1 MIAAPPP
8 RWHREVDAE
17 PAVVAELRRGVADF
31 ASAHGAAQDAINNIT
46 LAVSEAVTN
55 AIIHAFVGR
64 ERGRVAL
71 TAEAGEGC
79 VLVRVLDDGR
89 GMTPHPESPGLG
101 LGLTMMASMATRCDI
116 REGPAGLGT
125 EVRLAFDTPGVTGPA
140 FGIGEGDD
148 RFELLLEVERIADGA
163 AWPGEGPDQL
173 VALIVPRVAD
183 ACTLDIVDET
193 GEPQRL
199 AAHYEGPGGPELAA
213 YLAARRPTPEQVE
226 LTVAALRT
234 GEPRVISIDTD
245 SLRAIAHDDDEAKWL
260 ITMDLAHWVN
270 LPLQVSDQLLGS
282 LGLGLSPARTAPDE
296 QLPFLQ
302 ALAERAARGFAN
314 TQLISELRR
323 TRERLERI
331 LGVLA
336 EAVTVHDEQGKL
348 VYANA
353 AAVTL
358 LGAESVEELLA
369 AEPGELAGRFII
381 TREDGTPVQES
392 DLPGQRLLA
401 GEDAPTLLT
410 RSVVRETGRV
420 YWLLTK
426 ATRLDD
432 AGTLAVNIIEDVTEA
447 KTAER
452 RQRFLAD
459 AGELLVAS
467 RDYEQTLQHVAALVV
482 PTLADWC
489 ALDLVD
495 ETGDLQR
502 VALVHHDPEK
512 RRLAD
517 DLHERYPPRLGT
529 DQGLAAVLLDGRSM
543 LVPEVTD
550 DMLAASAR
558 DEEHA
563 RLLLELGMRSAMLV
577 ALRTHERIIGVL
589 SLVNS
594 DSHRTFDETDL
605 AFAEEVARR
614 AAFAVD
620 AARAGRG

>member
-1 MIAAPPP
+1 M
-8 RWHREVDAE
+8 
-17 PAVVAELRRGVADF
+17 
-31 ASAHGAAQDAINNIT
+31 T

-163 AWPGEGPDQL
+163 GWPGEGPDQL

-199 AAHYEGPGGPELAA
+199 AAHYEGPGGPELAD
-213 YLAARRPTPEQVE
+213 YLAARRPTPEQIE
-226 LTVAALRT
+226 LTTAALRS

-260 ITMDLAHWVN
+260 HTMDLAHWVN
-270 LPLQVSDQLLGS
+270 LPLQVADQLLGS

-358 LGAESVEELLA
+358 LGAASVEELLA
-369 AEPGELAGRFII
+369 AEPGELAARFII
-381 TREDGTPVQES
+381 TREDGTPVQEA

-401 GEDAPTLLT
+401 GEEAPTLLT

-459 AGELLVAS
+459 AGELLVS
-467 RDYEQTLQHVAALVV
+467 TRDYEQTLEHVADARG
-482 PTLADWC
+482 AD
-489 ALDLVD
+489 A
-495 ETGDLQR
+495 
-502 VALVHHDPEK
+502 
-512 RRLAD
+512 RRLVRA
-517 DLHERYPPRLGT
+517 RPRRRGRAT
-529 DQGLAAVLLDGRSM
+529 SSASRSSTTTPTSAASPTSCTSATRPGSAATRGSRPCCSTGARCSSPRS
-543 LVPEVTD
+543 PTRCSRR
-550 DMLAASAR
+550 SAR
-558 DEEHA
+558 DPEHL

-577 ALRTHERIIGVL
+577 ALRVGDQTIGAL

-594 DSHRTFDETDL
+594 DSQRTFDETDL

-620 AARAGRG
+620 AARARR